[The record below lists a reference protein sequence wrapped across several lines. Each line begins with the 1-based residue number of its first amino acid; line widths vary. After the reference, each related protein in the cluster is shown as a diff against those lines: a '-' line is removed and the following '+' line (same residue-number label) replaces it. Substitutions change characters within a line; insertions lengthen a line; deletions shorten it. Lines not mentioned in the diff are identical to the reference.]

1 MRLMSSR
8 SETNVEYPARRDPR
22 KIIAAVSICVI
33 IVVATYAAVTFWK
46 PRFVVYTYSSF
57 LDWGDEGAEVVL
69 ERAFAPFEEMYG
81 VDVDIILLEVDANG
95 IISKLVAESAN
106 PVADVVIGI
115 DNILILQEA
124 AKNVLQ
130 PYLSP
135 SLSLINETFVDLM
148 DPEHYLTP
156 FDFGLVTLIYST
168 NTINAT
174 THPELEN
181 LTFVDLAEA
190 ELASALVTENPH
202 FSSPGLSFLLSQI
215 AVYEKLLHEDWTSW
229 WEDVKDEIDVQEGWN
244 EAWSLWSSDP
254 EKHLLVSYGT
264 DPAYS
269 ANYLGTAPD
278 TAVAPFY
285 YDNQYWAWMQVEGVG
300 LVKNGP
306 NPELGRAFID
316 YCLNATVQN
325 EIPLN
330 QWMFPVRTDLTLP
343 AVYQYAIH
351 PDEVSVLNQLLNSTE
366 ISLNLSD
373 WLDLWDA
380 TRAP

>member
-1 MRLMSSR
+1 M
-8 SETNVEYPARRDPR
+8 TEYPVRRNPKR
-22 KIIAAVSICVI
+22 IIAVVSVI
-33 IVVATYAAVTFWK
+33 VILVIATYAAVTWWK

-57 LDWGDEGAEVVL
+57 LNWGDEGAEAVI

-81 VDVDIILLEVDANG
+81 VDIDIILLEADANG

-124 AKNVLQ
+124 ARNVLE
-130 PYLSP
+130 PYVSP
-135 SLSLINETFVDLM
+135 NLNLINDSFVELL
-148 DPEHYLTP
+148 DPDHYLTP
-156 FDFGLVTLIYST
+156 FDFGLITLIYST
-168 NTINAT
+168 NTINTT
-174 THPELEN
+174 THPQLGN
-181 LTFVDLAEA
+181 LTFADLAEA

-215 AVYEKLLHEDWTSW
+215 AVYDKLLHQDWTTW
-229 WEDVKDEIDVQEGWN
+229 WEDVRDEINVQEGWSQ
-244 EAWSLWSSDP
+244 AWEVWSIDP
-254 EKHLLVSYGT
+254 SKHLLVSYGT

-269 ANYLGTAPD
+269 AHYLGTPD
-278 TAVAPFY
+278 TAAAPFY

-306 NPELGRAFID
+306 NPELGKAFID

-330 QWMFPVRTDLTLP
+330 QWVYPIRTDLTLP
-343 AVYQYAIH
+343 TVFQYAIH
-351 PDEVSVLNQLLNSTE
+351 PDEVSLLNLLLNRTE
-366 ISLNLSD
+366 ISSNLSD
-373 WLDLWDA
+373 WLDSWDI
-380 TRAP
+380 TRTP